1 MKSLFVRLQYLLPH
15 HGISRLAGVLANCR
29 WKWVRQPFIYLF
41 IRYFKVDLGEAQIQ
55 DYRQF
60 EHFNAFFTRALLPEC
75 RPLPAHREF
84 LVSPADG
91 TVSQLGRLED
101 DRLLQAKGIDYSL
114 VDLLGRDPGDAA
126 PFRAGDFV
134 TIYLSP
140 RDYHRVHMPADGVLQ
155 KTIYVPGRLFSVN
168 QRTTEQVDGL
178 FTRNERLVC
187 FFDTPAGPMAMV
199 LVGAMIVAGIETAWS
214 GRVRPG
220 RHRLVTP
227 GQTDDSVQVSLDRG
241 AEMGRF
247 MLGSTVILVFPAG
260 AVALDRALRAGSAIR
275 QGQKIA
281 SPGDG
286 EFVRR

>member
-55 DYRQF
+55 DYGQF

-75 RPLPAHREF
+75 RPLPAQPEF

-114 VDLLGRDPGDAA
+114 LDLLGGDPGDAA
-126 PFRAGDFV
+126 AFRAGDFV

-187 FFDTPAGPMAMV
+187 FFDTPAGPLAMV

-227 GQTDDSVQVSLDRG
+227 GRTDDSAQVSLDRG